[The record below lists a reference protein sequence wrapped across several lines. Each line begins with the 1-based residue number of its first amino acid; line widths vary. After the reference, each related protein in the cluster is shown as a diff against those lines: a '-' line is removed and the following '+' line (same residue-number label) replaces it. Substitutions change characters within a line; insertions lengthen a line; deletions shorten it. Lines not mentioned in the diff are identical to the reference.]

1 MESNMDFS
9 FSDEQNMLQDSVQ
22 RFIQNAYSFDS
33 RQKIVDSDDG
43 FSRANWAQ
51 FAEMGWLGLPFSEED
66 GGFGG
71 TAVETMILLEEFGKG
86 LVVEPYISA
95 VLQAGSIVASVG
107 TTAQKQQ
114 ILEPL
119 IAGDLLPALAYIEPQ
134 ARFNVNDVKTSAT
147 AQGDGYVING
157 FKGVVI
163 GGPSADVFIVP
174 ARTAGDQ
181 MDASGISLFLVDA
194 NAAGVSRRDYPTID
208 GFRASELTLAEV
220 VVGPEALLGS
230 LNEGLEPLQYGL
242 DQGMMGT
249 GAEAVGA
256 MEVLYKDTVEYC
268 KTREQFGQPIGKFQV
283 LQHRMVDM
291 FIEHEQTKSLAY
303 MAAMRLAEGYN
314 AASRKALSA
323 LKVQVG
329 KGGTFVGQNAVQLH
343 GGMGMTNELNVGH
356 YFKRLTAIE
365 TLYGNT
371 DFHLKRYGQL

>member
-1 MESNMDFS
+1 MDFS

-147 AQGDGYVING
+147 AQGNGYVING

-343 GGMGMTNELNVGH
+343 GG
-356 YFKRLTAIE
+356 RL
-365 TLYGNT
+365 L
-371 DFHLKRYGQL
+371 F

>member
-1 MESNMDFS
+1 MDFS

-147 AQGDGYVING
+147 AQGNGYVING

>member
-1 MESNMDFS
+1 MDFS

-181 MDASGISLFLVDA
+181 MDASGISLFLVDS